1 MSHICACNTVFA
13 TPLCLSNT
21 LTNFSQNGCIFVRV
35 FVLSG
40 YVRISTFE
48 TFQTV
53 HFYQNE
59 YEKLCFSSVRIKKK
73 EKWKKWRKKKH
84 ILNDVMAV
92 TIDKVLL
99 YVNQGVAAKA
109 YEFRHTNLNQPSLNR
124 TTGC

>member
-1 MSHICACNTVFA
+1 M
-13 TPLCLSNT
+13 
-21 LTNFSQNGCIFVRV
+21 
-35 FVLSG
+35 LSG

-59 YEKLCFSSVRIKKK
+59 YEKLCFSSVRIEKKK
-73 EKWKKWRKKKH
+73 KWKKKH
-84 ILNDVMAV
+84 ILNDAMAV

-109 YEFRHTNLNQPSLNR
+109 YEFRHTNLNQPSLNQ